1 MSPRHTLHHKTKG
14 FAQENMMQLN
24 NNSVYIFFS
33 GILWVHWWHSSSDW
47 NENTGMDIKLIV
59 YECNALMYSLLQTV
73 YFIFTP
79 PAPQDCQRLPLWY
92 TVGKLLTKRSTLQSC
107 CRCCT
112 ANDGLSENL
121 SCVPTTVT
129 TESLLSGILP
139 FACALMTSSMT
150 ACLSITPQVCD
161 GRLQLFIN
169 TVFHFRF
176 A

>member
-1 MSPRHTLHHKTKG
+1 MSPRHTLHK
-14 FAQENMMQLN
+14 LN

-47 NENTGMDIKLIV
+47 NENTCMDIKLIV
-59 YECNALMYSLLQTV
+59 YKCNALMYSLLQTV

-107 CRCCT
+107 SCCT
-112 ANDGLSENL
+112 ANNGLSENL

-129 TESLLSGILP
+129 TESLLLGILP

-150 ACLSITPQVCD
+150 ACLSITPQVCV
-161 GRLQLFIN
+161 GRLQLLIN